1 MNYCIIDDEP
11 IAHRI
16 IEDYCKNLINYKKVG
31 NCYDAFEAME
41 LLQKET
47 VDLIFLDINMPK
59 LSGFDF
65 LKTLPQPP
73 NIIVTSAHQEYALEG
88 YELNVTDYL
97 LKPFSFERFVKAIQ
111 KIPARTDQDFPK
123 RAVELKKDRLF
134 VRGEKK
140 IHQLHLEN
148 ILYIESN
155 GNYVK
160 IYNTGETIQCYK
172 TLSSFETLLPASDFM
187 RIHRSYLVALDKI
200 EVVEGNR
207 IAIKDH
213 IIPVG
218 RKYQGDLLRVLFE

>member
-1 MNYCIIDDEP
+1 MNYCIVDDEL

-41 LLQKET
+41 LMREET
-47 VDLIFLDINMPK
+47 VDLIFLDISMPK

-88 YELNVTDYL
+88 YELNVIDYL

-111 KIPARTDQDFPK
+111 KVPARTDQDSPK

-172 TLSSFETLLPASDFM
+172 TLSSFATLLPASDFM
-187 RIHRSYLVALDKI
+187 RVHRSYLVALDKI
-200 EVVEGNR
+200 DFVEGNQ
-207 IAIKDH
+207 IGIKDTL
-213 IIPVG
+213 IPVG
-218 RKYQGDLLRVLFE
+218 RMYKEKLFKTLFE